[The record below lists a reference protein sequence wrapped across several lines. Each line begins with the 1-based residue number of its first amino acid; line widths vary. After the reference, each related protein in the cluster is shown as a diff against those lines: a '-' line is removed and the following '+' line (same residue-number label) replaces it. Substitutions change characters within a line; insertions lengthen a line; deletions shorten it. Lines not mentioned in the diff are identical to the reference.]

1 MSTFKLEKS
10 RWAGEGYYYLSKE
23 DSDLYD
29 KHKDKSDGDSKLIVR
44 LILDK
49 AASCYGAHCSS
60 RY

>member
-1 MSTFKLEKS
+1 MEFKLEKS
-10 RWAGEGYYYLSKE
+10 MWAGEGYYYLSKE

-29 KHKDKSDGDSKLIVR
+29 KHKDKTDEASQTIVR

-49 AASCYGAHCSS
+49 ARASYSTHCAS